1 MNLIQRNRAK
11 TKGEGTAPVYAISDF
26 FGTDLYAYDCR
37 QGAAVQERITT
48 GKYALS
54 RRRASLPMHSGSAW
68 SDPLDPDSWDSSGRS
83 DTWSALTISRRGLF
97 CTGGSVGKNS
107 CCNLPILVGRK
118 QSVKVLRAGSAL
130 STEPFESSFSP
141 WDGHCQWSTLT
152 SIKIPSCHSVG
163 LFTFS
168 LLGTPPPGGVYW
180 NHRVSTKF
188 PAKSARQR
196 T

>member
-37 QGAAVQERITT
+37 QGCGAGRITT

-68 SDPLDPDSWDSSGRS
+68 DDPLYPDSWDSSGRS
-83 DTWSALTISRRGLF
+83 DTWSALTISKRGLF
-97 CTGGSVGKNS
+97 CTGDSGGKNS
-107 CCNLPILVGRK
+107 YCNLPILVGRK
-118 QSVKVLRAGSAL
+118 QSVKVLRAGGAL
-130 STEPFESSFSP
+130 NIEPFESSFP
-141 WDGHCQWSTLT
+141 LGRTLSMVNPN
-152 SIKIPSCHSVG
+152 SIKIPSCQSVG

-168 LLGTPPPGGVYW
+168 LRGTPPRGGLLE
-180 NHRVSTKF
+180 S
-188 PAKSARQR
+188 SG
-196 T
+196 

>member
-83 DTWSALTISRRGLF
+83 GTWSALPISKQGLF
-97 CTGGSVGKNS
+97 CPRRSGGEDSY
-107 CCNLPILVGRK
+107 CNLPIL
-118 QSVKVLRAGSAL
+118 L
-130 STEPFESSFSP
+130 
-141 WDGHCQWSTLT
+141 
-152 SIKIPSCHSVG
+152 
-163 LFTFS
+163 
-168 LLGTPPPGGVYW
+168 
-180 NHRVSTKF
+180 
-188 PAKSARQR
+188 AR
-196 T
+196 